1 MAQKKNDFNEADY
14 RLALH
19 EYYRMELQIIST
31 KAERIRKLMTDVTA
45 SSVSIEAIKNN
56 SLLQEDHLGWL
67 PEDADLYVM
76 SITRRPKW
84 VSKFE

>member
-1 MAQKKNDFNEADY
+1 MAQEKNDVNEADF
-14 RLALH
+14 RLALY
-19 EYYRMELQIIST
+19 EYYRMELDIIRR
-31 KAERIRKLMTDVTA
+31 KEERIRKLMTDVAA
-45 SSVSIEAIKNN
+45 SSVSAEALRNN
-56 SLLQEDHLGWL
+56 SLLQVDRLGWL